1 MYTNDPTIEDLSTAT
16 SAVSQPVAPVT
27 PLQAQPLA
35 PVEAPVAPDQSQA
48 ETNRLL
54 QQEQQATQPEMATR
68 SLSQQAT
75 QPGTTTP
82 EQLDLGSAFGTGL
95 KMPGGGMEHHY
106 ATLNNGDRTQLMSLA
121 TNPTT
126 PPHIMRDAVGRLYR
140 DLDTEKKT
148 EEARQRYEDYIAK
161 GNVQGLMK
169 EMNNPREEGS
179 HFKAWLYNQLGFKD
193 LAAKEQEKISPSITS
208 SAATV
213 NGENYHIKQN
223 KSGEIVEAYTPEG
236 KPVDRATLS
245 QLNANYLTMKG
256 AQTGQTMGFDKAG
269 NTISHTVLPNGR
281 GVQWKNETTGQI
293 LSTAPE
299 GYHTGKDQRSM
310 LADSAYKQSLT
321 ADETENRKQLAAGL
335 PPMFSKEQMETRAHA
350 KRNSILGLG
359 ETNAVEPS
367 AVAPTAATAAAVP
380 QFKDSSIKIISGTRS
395 NQEQQALYDQSV
407 KNGTPGVLPNG
418 NPVARPGTSL
428 HETGNAL
435 DIDASKLT
443 KAGRQ
448 ELAQAGYYQPLPQQD
463 PNHWERHGV
472 TAGAPTAAPA
482 SALAGDLETQA
493 QAIARGDVPMPTG
506 MGANNRRNQ
515 ALQNRVY
522 QINPQYDPTVYKVRE
537 KTEKDFSTGKQGEA
551 VKTMNVAVDHLD
563 TLQGAAT
570 ALKNGNLPIFN
581 KIANDYAK
589 NTGQPAVTD
598 FNALKSIVGSEV
610 AKAVAGGA
618 TALGDREEIRK
629 EIDAANSPAQL
640 AGVIHKYQK
649 LLTGQLSGLET
660 EYKAGGGTDEKW
672 QKKLN
677 DRTRAILEP
686 HKNAAP
692 EPYRDAN
699 KEARYQEWLKKHPE
713 FQGNK

>member
-1 MYTNDPTIEDLSTAT
+1 MLDQLSYTEDLNTGT
-16 SAVSQPVAPVT
+16 SAVSFPVAPQT
-27 PLQAQPLA
+27 NLTEQQLP
-35 PVEAPVAPDQSQA
+35 PVEAPVAPDQSGA
-48 ETNRLL
+48 ETARLQNADQVASQGGL
-54 QQEQQATQPEMATR
+54 QTR
-68 SLSQQAT
+68 SITPT

-82 EQLDLGSAFGTGL
+82 EQLDLSSAFGQGL
-95 KMPGGGMEHHY
+95 KMPGGGTEQHY

-121 TNPTT
+121 TDPMT

-148 EEARQRYEDYIAK
+148 EEARQKYEDYIAK

-169 EMNNPREEGS
+169 EMNNPKEEGS

-193 LAAKEQEKISPSITS
+193 LAAKEQEKISPTITS

-236 KPVDRATLS
+236 KPVDRSILS
-245 QLNANYLTMKG
+245 QLNANYMTMKG

-299 GYHTGKDQRSM
+299 GYHTGKDQLGS
-310 LADSAYKQSLT
+310 LADTAYKQSLT
-321 ADETENRKQLAAGL
+321 ADETENRKQQAAGL
-335 PPMFSKEQMETRAHA
+335 GPMFTQEQMEARAHA

-359 ETNAVEPS
+359 GTAPVEAANVQKNITPTETAG
-367 AVAPTAATAAAVP
+367 APT
-380 QFKDSSIKIISGTRS
+380 FKDSSIKVISGKRTP
-395 NQEQQALYDQSV
+395 EQGQALWDQSV
-407 KNGTPGVLPNG
+407 RNGTPGVLPNG

-435 DIDASKLT
+435 DIDSSKLT
-443 KAGRQ
+443 KSGRQ
-448 ELAQAGYYQPLPQQD
+448 ELAQSGFYQPLPKED
-463 PNHWERHGV
+463 PNHWERLGA
-472 TAGAPTAAPA
+472 TAGASTAQPA
-482 SALAGDLETQA
+482 VALTGDLESQA

-551 VKTMNVAVDHLD
+551 VKSMNVAVDHLD

-589 NTGQPAVTD
+589 NTGQPEITD

-618 TALGDREEIRK
+618 TALGDREEIRA
-629 EIDAANSPAQL
+629 EISAANSPAQL

-649 LLTGQLSGLET
+649 LLAGQLSGLET

-672 QKKLN
+672 AKKLN

-686 HKNAAP
+686 HKNTPPAP
-692 EPYRDAN
+692 FKDTN
-699 KEARYQEWLKKHPE
+699 KETRYQEWLKKHPE